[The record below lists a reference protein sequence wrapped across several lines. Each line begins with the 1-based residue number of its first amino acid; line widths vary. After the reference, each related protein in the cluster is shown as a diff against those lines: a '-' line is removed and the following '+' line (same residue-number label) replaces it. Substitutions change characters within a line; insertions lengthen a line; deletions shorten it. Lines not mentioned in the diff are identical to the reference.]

1 MPTPGIHGAGAGTAM
16 NSGNTD
22 RFHHATITKRVDI
35 APELWMIRLQP
46 NGEFK
51 FAPGQYATL
60 GVQGPDKR
68 AERPYSIVSAPHESE
83 LEFFFELVPPGDLTP
98 LLYKLQPGDEVL
110 MRKVPKGRFTL
121 DTQSGLTNHLLVCTV
136 TGVAPFVSYI
146 RSLYRDWKEGRFSGE
161 HKLFLLNGASRSWE
175 FGYLQ
180 ELQKVA
186 QEAPWLK
193 YVPTVSRPWEDE
205 KWTGETGRVDDIL
218 RKYADMWGLGPNAV
232 AYLCGH
238 PAMVENSKGILQR
251 IGFTKERLKEEIY
264 WVPSKEKHVVS
275 AS

>member
-1 MPTPGIHGAGAGTAM
+1 M
-16 NSGNTD
+16 SSSNTD
-22 RFHHATITKRVDI
+22 KFYRAIITKRVDI
-35 APELWMIRLQP
+35 APELWMIRIRP
-46 NGEFK
+46 DGEFK

-60 GVQGPDKR
+60 GIESPDGRK
-68 AERPYSIVSAPHESE
+68 ERPYSIVSAPHESE

-98 LLYKLQPGDEVL
+98 LLYRLQPDDEVL

-121 DTQSGLTNHLLVCTV
+121 DTQSGRTNHLLVCTV

-146 RSLYRDWKEGRFSGE
+146 RSLHRDWKEGRFSGE

-175 FGYLQ
+175 FGYLE
-180 ELQKVA
+180 ELQKFT
-186 QEAPWLK
+186 QEAPWLQ

-218 RKYADMWGLGPNAV
+218 RKYTDLWNLGPTAI

-238 PAMVENSKGILQR
+238 PAMVENSKGILMR
-251 IGFTKERLKEEIY
+251 MGFTKQSLKEEIY
-264 WVPSKEKHVVS
+264 WVPSKEKHVVP